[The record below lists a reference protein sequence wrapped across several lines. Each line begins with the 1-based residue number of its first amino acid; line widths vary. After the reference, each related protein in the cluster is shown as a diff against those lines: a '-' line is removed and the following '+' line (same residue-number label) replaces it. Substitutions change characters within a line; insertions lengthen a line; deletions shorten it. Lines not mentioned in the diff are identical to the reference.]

1 MSEQR
6 RSTRIAAQPKK
17 EEAPK
22 PAAKPR
28 KQPNKRPAAEEGTD
42 AVEEKEKP
50 ATKKVRVFVDVSFV
64 VRCLWCFVRSDSAVF
79 DRARLAKEMLKM
91 RLRRSRKVCC
101 SCYLRHLQHDDLSCH
116 CQGSSLS
123 ILATPSQP

>member
-1 MSEQR
+1 MAGLSPFTTFTSHRSRAEMSESQQR

-64 VRCLWCFVRSDSAVF
+64 VRCFMVF
-79 DRARLAKEMLKM
+79 RE
-91 RLRRSRKVCC
+91 V
-101 SCYLRHLQHDDLSCH
+101 
-116 CQGSSLS
+116 
-123 ILATPSQP
+123 